1 MVFGESASASVL
13 PGRTYH
19 DPQLLIFDEA
29 TSALDG
35 STEVMILEA
44 MESAAKSKTLIV
56 IAHRLTTVKT
66 CDVVYM
72 IDKGEIVASGT
83 YDELLGSNEQFK
95 AMARSR

>member
-1 MVFGESASASVL
+1 VAFGESASASVL

-44 MESAAKSKTLIV
+44 MESAA
-56 IAHRLTTVKT
+56 
-66 CDVVYM
+66 
-72 IDKGEIVASGT
+72 
-83 YDELLGSNEQFK
+83 
-95 AMARSR
+95 